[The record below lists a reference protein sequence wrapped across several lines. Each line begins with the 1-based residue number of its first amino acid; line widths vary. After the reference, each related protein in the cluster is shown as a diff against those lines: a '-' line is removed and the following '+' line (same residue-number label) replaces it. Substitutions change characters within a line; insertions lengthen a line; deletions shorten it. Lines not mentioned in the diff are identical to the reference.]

1 MGSSISGGCV
11 TSGKADQPVLLDSVI
26 LIDHFN
32 GIDPATDY
40 LAQVYEVA
48 AISAITRA
56 EVLTGFEPADEPLAA
71 KVLDRFHHV
80 PIDRHVADLAARLRR
95 EHGWKLP
102 DAFQAAV
109 ARHHNLLLVTRN
121 TRDFPPD
128 RYEFIRVPYRLDS

>member
-1 MGSSISGGCV
+1 MTNGEPL
-11 TSGKADQPVLLDSVI
+11 QPVLLDSVI

-32 GIDPATDY
+32 NIAAATDY
-40 LAQVYEVA
+40 LSDVREIA

-56 EVLTGFEPADEPLAA
+56 EVLTGFDSADEVTAA
-71 KVLDRFHHV
+71 KLLDRFRLL
-80 PIDRHVADLAARLRR
+80 PIGAEVADLAARLRR

-109 ARHHNLLLVTRN
+109 AGHHGLDLATRN

-128 RYEFIRVPYRLDS
+128 RFDFVTVPYRIKH